1 MRVSCLLL
9 LSSSLPSPPSSPSVF
24 LVSCAGLSNTE
35 AAAMLRDLSGTIV
48 IVARKTTWVGSLAM
62 GMNQSRDPFNE
73 DNAYAD
79 GMPMT
84 PRSASR
90 SLV

>member
-1 MRVSCLLL
+1 MRVLLFCY
-9 LSSSLPSPPSSPSVF
+9 SAPPSPPSSPSVF

>member
-1 MRVSCLLL
+1 MRVSC
-9 LSSSLPSPPSSPSVF
+9 PTVF

-73 DNAYAD
+73 DNAD